1 MRKGMVISPFRDKNH
16 FNVLY
21 EVGAV
26 VEFDDERMQS
36 LFDRQLC
43 EEIKEQGES
52 PAPSKESKKKVKEPE
67 ETPVEETK
75 EEKVAEETPVEETK
89 EEAVS
94 SEEVVDE
101 KTKSEQE
108 AAEKI
113 AKVTRKK
120 KNA

>member
-1 MRKGMVISPFRDKNH
+1 MKKGKVISPFRDKNH

-67 ETPVEETK
+67 ETP
-75 EEKVAEETPVEETK
+75 AEETK